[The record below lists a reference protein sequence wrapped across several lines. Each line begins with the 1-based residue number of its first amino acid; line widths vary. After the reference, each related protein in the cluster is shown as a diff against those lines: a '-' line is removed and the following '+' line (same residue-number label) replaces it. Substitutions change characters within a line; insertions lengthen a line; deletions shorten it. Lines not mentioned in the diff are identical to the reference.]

1 MSTGSRPRHRAG
13 ALVAALIAMAEQKGT
28 PLAEKNPIETRK
40 EPSRFSE
47 QRKAEAEAKRARR
60 NAKRTSYR

>member
-1 MSTGSRPRHRAG
+1 M
-13 ALVAALIAMAEQKGT
+13 LVASLMVAAAQHQKPAPNRT
-28 PLAEKNPIETRK
+28 ETRK

-47 QRKAEAEAKRARR
+47 QRKAEAEAKRDRR